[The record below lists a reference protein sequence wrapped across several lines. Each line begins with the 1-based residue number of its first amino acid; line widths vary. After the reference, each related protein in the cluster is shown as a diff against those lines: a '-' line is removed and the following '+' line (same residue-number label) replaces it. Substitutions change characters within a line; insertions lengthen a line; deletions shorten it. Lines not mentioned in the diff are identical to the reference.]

1 MIYLLRHGQTEHNLE
16 RRIQGRCDSPLTEL
30 GKQQARAIGETL
42 RGLLDG
48 SEQFEIIASP
58 LPRAVAS
65 AEVVREAVGLDRPV
79 IHDHRLQEVGCGSW
93 EKHHFDTI
101 GARDPRVAAAPCFLA
116 AWASYCTDG
125 ESLDEALA
133 RLSGWLGWADGRR
146 LVVIS
151 HGVAGSLLRSLYAGA
166 SRDQMLRE
174 RSVPHDRFHRLHGGT
189 VDEMV
194 CRESAR

>member
-1 MIYLLRHGQTEHNLE
+1 MIYLLRHGQTEFNLE

-30 GKQQARAIGETL
+30 GKGQAKAMGTKL

-48 SEQFEIIASP
+48 GEGFEILSSP
-58 LPRAVAS
+58 LPRAAAS
-65 AEVVREAVGLDRPV
+65 AEIVRETARLDRPV

-133 RLSGWLGWADGRR
+133 RLSGWLGWAEGRK
-146 LVVIS
+146 LVVVS
-151 HGVAGSLLRSLYAGA
+151 QGVAGSLLRALYSGA
-166 SRDQMLRE
+166 DRDEMFRA
-174 RSVPHDRFHRLHGGT
+174 RSVSQDRFHRLHDGRI
-189 VDEMV
+189 DEIA
-194 CRESAR
+194 S